1 MYNVLHW
8 RLKLNT
14 IQYYTWGNFT
24 RISNFHFNVFLT
36 HSFAAKTKLQDDVK
50 NINKRKHF
58 SQQHYCD

>member
-1 MYNVLHW
+1 
-8 RLKLNT
+8 
-14 IQYYTWGNFT
+14 
-24 RISNFHFNVFLT
+24 VFLT